1 LTPTKPLKEK
11 QQAMDRIVANA
22 LKTLRLV
29 PRATLILIVLAAPVL
44 AVPSLR
50 ADAGSTIEA
59 PALKKT
65 GVGFVLLVSL
75 RRG

>member
-1 LTPTKPLKEK
+1 
-11 QQAMDRIVANA
+11 MNRIVANA
-22 LKTLRLV
+22 LKTLRLL
-29 PRATLILIVLAAPVL
+29 PRAALILTVLSAPVL
-44 AVPSLR
+44 AVPTMR

-59 PALKKT
+59 PAMKKN

>member
-1 LTPTKPLKEK
+1 
-11 QQAMDRIVANA
+11 MDRIVANA

-29 PRATLILIVLAAPVL
+29 PRATLILMVLAAPVL
-44 AVPSLR
+44 AVTMR

-59 PALKKT
+59 PALRKT

>member
-1 LTPTKPLKEK
+1 
-11 QQAMDRIVANA
+11 MNRIAA
-22 LKTLRLV
+22 STLKTLRLL
-29 PRATLILIVLAAPVL
+29 PRAALILVLLAAPVL
-44 AVPSLR
+44 AVPTMR

-59 PALKKT
+59 PALKKS

>member
-1 LTPTKPLKEK
+1 
-11 QQAMDRIVANA
+11 MNRIVATA

-29 PRATLILIVLAAPVL
+29 PRATLILMVLAAPVL
-44 AVPSLR
+44 AVPTMR

-59 PALKKT
+59 PALRKS
-65 GVGFVLLVSL
+65 GVGFVLLISL

>member
-1 LTPTKPLKEK
+1 
-11 QQAMDRIVANA
+11 MNRIVANA
-22 LKTLRLV
+22 LKALRLV
-29 PRATLILIVLAAPVL
+29 PRATLILTVLAAPVL
-44 AVPSLR
+44 AVPTMR

-59 PALKKT
+59 LKKN

>member
-1 LTPTKPLKEK
+1 
-11 QQAMDRIVANA
+11 MDRIAANA
-22 LKTLRLV
+22 RKTLRLV
-29 PRATLILIVLAAPVL
+29 PRATLILMVLAAPVL
-44 AVPSLR
+44 AVPAMR

-65 GVGFVLLVSL
+65 GVGFVLLISL

>member
-1 LTPTKPLKEK
+1 
-11 QQAMDRIVANA
+11 MNRIVANT
-22 LKTLRLV
+22 LKALRLL
-29 PRATLILIVLAAPVL
+29 PRAALILTVLAAPVL
-44 AVPSLR
+44 AVPTMR

-59 PALKKT
+59 PALKKK

>member
-1 LTPTKPLKEK
+1 
-11 QQAMDRIVANA
+11 MNRIVANV
-22 LKTLRLV
+22 LKTLRVL
-29 PRATLILIVLAAPVL
+29 PRAALILTVLAAPVL
-44 AVPSLR
+44 AVPTMR

-65 GVGFVLLVSL
+65 GVGFVLLISL

>member
-1 LTPTKPLKEK
+1 
-11 QQAMDRIVANA
+11 MNRIVANT
-22 LKTLRLV
+22 LKALRLL
-29 PRATLILIVLAAPVL
+29 PRAALILMVLAAPVL
-44 AVPSLR
+44 AVPTMR

-59 PALKKT
+59 PALKKN